1 MKATFVL
8 LLLCMVGPDGSAT
21 PVKDWGYFWVRPE
34 RIDAIANIPDRTGGT
49 DCSAIYIRDNRT
61 YVVGTAREILE
72 KVHGASAD

>member
-1 MKATFVL
+1 MKPTFIL

-34 RIDAIANIPDRTGGT
+34 RIYGIANIPDRTGGT
-49 DCSAIYIRDNRT
+49 DCSAIYMGDHRL

-72 KVHGASAD
+72 KIYGASAD